1 MSHSTDID
9 TIIIGAGVIGLA
21 VAREMALAGHDV
33 VVLERHSA
41 IGTEISARNSEVIH
55 AGIYYPQSSLKAELC
70 VRGRALLY
78 AYLESRKLPHRR
90 CGKFI
95 VATSE
100 AERDELAAIA
110 ARARANG
117 VSDVIDLTAAQAK
130 AAEPALA
137 CVAALHSPSTGIMDA
152 HAYMLSLQGE
162 IGDHGGA
169 IALNAPV
176 TRIEIMPGGFIVH
189 VGGEEPTRLT
199 CRHLVNAAGLW
210 AQALA
215 ARIDGLPAAHVPQAH
230 FAKGNYF
237 ALAGRAPFSRLIYP
251 VPERAG
257 LGVHLTL
264 DMGGQARFGPDV
276 EWVSVEND
284 SPDYRVDPRRGDVFY
299 AAIRRYWPALKDNA
313 LTPAYAGIRPKLQG
327 SDQASGDFV
336 IADAAT
342 HGVAGL
348 VNLFGIES
356 PGLTASLAIA
366 QTVRAALTPTS
377 RR

>member
-1 MSHSTDID
+1 MTDID

-21 VAREMALAGHDV
+21 VARELALAGHDV
-33 VVLERHSA
+33 IVLERHNA
-41 IGTEISARNSEVIH
+41 IGTEISGRNSEVIH
-55 AGIYYPQSSLKAELC
+55 AGIYYPHESLKADLC

-78 AYLESRKLPHRR
+78 DYLETRHLPHRR

-100 AERDELAAIA
+100 SERDELAVIA
-110 ARARANG
+110 TKARANG
-117 VSDVIDLTAAQAK
+117 VTDVTELTATQAI

-152 HAYMLSLQGE
+152 HAFMLSLQGE
-162 IGDHGGA
+162 IEDHGGS

-176 TRIEIMPGGFIVH
+176 THVEILKRGFAVH
-189 VGGEEPTRLT
+189 VGGAEPTRLT

-210 AQALA
+210 APALA
-215 ARIDGLPAAHVPQAH
+215 ARIDGLAAAHMPQAH

-237 ALAGRAPFSRLIYP
+237 SLAGRAPFSRLIYP

-276 EWVSVEND
+276 EWLHVEND
-284 SPDYRVDPRRGDVFY
+284 MPDYRVDPRRGDVFY
-299 AAIRRYWPALKDNA
+299 SAIRRYWPALKDDA

-327 SDQASGDFV
+327 PDQASGDFV
-336 IADAAT
+336 IAGPAT
-342 HGVAGL
+342 HGINGL

-356 PGLTASLAIA
+356 PGLTSSLAIA
-366 QTVRAALTPTS
+366 QAVRAALSQSSS
-377 RR
+377 R

>member
-1 MSHSTDID
+1 MSHSIDID
-9 TIIIGAGVIGLA
+9 TIVIGAGVIGLA
-21 VAREMALAGHDV
+21 IAREMAIAGHDV
-33 VVLERHSA
+33 IVLERHCA

-55 AGIYYPQSSLKAELC
+55 AGLYYPQASLKATLC
-70 VRGRALLY
+70 VHGHALLY
-78 AYLESRKLPHRR
+78 DYLESRHLPHKR

-110 ARARANG
+110 VRARANG
-117 VSDVIDLTAAQAK
+117 VTDIIELSAAQAR

-137 CVAALHSPSTGIMDA
+137 CVAALHSPSTGIIDA

-162 IGDHGGA
+162 IGDHRGA

-176 TRIEIMPGGFIVH
+176 THVETLKHGFAVH
-189 VGGEEPTRLT
+189 VGGGEPARLT

-210 AQALA
+210 APALA
-215 ARIDGLPAAHVPQAH
+215 GRIDGLDQAHIPQAH

-237 ALAGRAPFSRLIYP
+237 TLAGRAPFSRLIYP

-276 EWVSVEND
+276 EWVQVENET
-284 SPDYRVDPRRGDVFY
+284 PDYRVDPRRGNVFY

-313 LTPAYAGIRPKLQG
+313 LTPAYAGMRPKLQG
-327 SDQASGDFV
+327 PDQASGDFV
-336 IADAAT
+336 IADTTT
-342 HGVAGL
+342 HGIHGL
-348 VNLFGIES
+348 INLFGIES
-356 PGLTASLAIA
+356 PGLTSSLAIA
-366 QTVRAALTPTS
+366 QAVRDAINPTS